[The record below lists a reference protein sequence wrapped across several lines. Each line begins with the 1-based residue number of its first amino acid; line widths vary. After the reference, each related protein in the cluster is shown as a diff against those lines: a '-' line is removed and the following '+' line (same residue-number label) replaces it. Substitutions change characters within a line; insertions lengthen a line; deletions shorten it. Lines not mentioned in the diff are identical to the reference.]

1 MEETKKMRI
10 ISPKASEVVERVK
23 KVSGI
28 NFAGESLT
36 SEEVCGK
43 IANLKKG
50 FIESSTDKKLA
61 ELLAAKQAADA
72 AYKARVDELTT
83 KCAPIQALNRALL
96 TAVFAS
102 VNGADAIALLDGV
115 KLFDSVPA
123 IDTPNRLGSR
133 YTAIAKAWND
143 RTKVTKK
150 KTTKEEKR
158 VEYERLMKEA
168 AKLAKEYGL

>member
-43 IANLKKG
+43 IADLKKG

-83 KCAPIQALNRALL
+83 KFAPIQALNRVLL

-102 VNGADAIALLDGV
+102 VNGAGVIALLDSV
-115 KLFDSVPA
+115 KLLDGVPA

-133 YTAIAKAWND
+133 YTTIAKAWND

-150 KTTKEEKR
+150 KTTKGEKKA
-158 VEYERLMKEA
+158 EYERLMAEA